1 MQRQTSLLH
10 EGANERAP
18 MRVLVSRGGLR
29 VLLSVLCYAAA
40 AAVLLVQVMA
50 YDWKLDDAY
59 ITFAYARNWVEGHG
73 IVFNIGERVE
83 GYTCFLWVVL
93 CALGLWLGFPIEPWS
108 TALGT
113 AFGVGTL
120 WACAGLTKEFLP
132 TERRFL
138 APVAALLL
146 AAWPPFAWWSAS
158 GMETTL
164 FAFLVTSTL
173 WSYVRTEGRGLL
185 SPVLLALAAM
195 TRPEGW
201 LLAALLSLDAVRL
214 QGWRGARFGLTFAA
228 LFGPY
233 FAWRVWYYGY
243 LLPNTF
249 YAKVGSTADQV
260 ARGVVYLKIF
270 LLDWGTVLVVGAV
283 ASAMLLGI
291 RRHAAVYAFLALYG
305 AYVVAVGGD
314 VFHFFR
320 FRLPVV
326 PTLLALAS
334 AATAVLFGRAQ
345 VLSDRLAVVAVV
357 GVTLAW
363 CARSSAVDVQA
374 HQRHRQ
380 AANGSNALGKSL
392 CACLLEH
399 TRPGDK
405 IAGLGIGVLKY
416 CTNRHVVDMLGL
428 TDLHIA
434 RHAKVPMG
442 KGIAGH
448 EKYDSK
454 YVLSLRPKYIL
465 VPELDPKGMSLPA
478 QRDMWAQPEFLRLYR
493 KDRCGYRRIDAE

>member
-305 AYVVAVGGD
+305 AYVVAVGG
-314 VFHFFR
+314 
-320 FRLPVV
+320 
-326 PTLLALAS
+326 
-334 AATAVLFGRAQ
+334 
-345 VLSDRLAVVAVV
+345 
-357 GVTLAW
+357 
-363 CARSSAVDVQA
+363 
-374 HQRHRQ
+374 
-380 AANGSNALGKSL
+380 
-392 CACLLEH
+392 
-399 TRPGDK
+399 
-405 IAGLGIGVLKY
+405 
-416 CTNRHVVDMLGL
+416 
-428 TDLHIA
+428 
-434 RHAKVPMG
+434 
-442 KGIAGH
+442 
-448 EKYDSK
+448 
-454 YVLSLRPKYIL
+454 
-465 VPELDPKGMSLPA
+465 
-478 QRDMWAQPEFLRLYR
+478 
-493 KDRCGYRRIDAE
+493 RRIPLLSVLAAGGANSAGAGFGGDGGIVWACAGAVGPVGGRGGCRGYAGVVRP